1 MRGMRAFSG
10 MRLYLIGSGVLV
22 LLYLVAQYYKPKPT
36 NWNPSY
42 LKEDKIP
49 FGTYILYHQLEQLFP
64 GTKVTPS
71 RMPAYNVLKDKKDK
85 NTAYLFI
92 ATKVT
97 FNRLD
102 FEELIKYM
110 RRGNQVFIAAFEL
123 EDSFSKVLKLELS
136 SAINFTKGKSMG
148 INFVNPGLKSPQDYV
163 FDKGLGD
170 RYFSQVDSSRAIVLG
185 KNADGQVNFVKYP
198 FGKGGLYILS
208 NPQLL
213 SNYNLLNNKGA
224 EYAGKVLSYLPQT
237 TTALLWDE
245 NSTRGSMDNMSIL
258 RVIFEHAP
266 LRWAYYLSMGGLLIF
281 ILFEIKR
288 RQRIIPTIPPLRNTS
303 VDFVEVVGRVYYQQR
318 DNRDLAQKKIS
329 YFLEHIRTTYRLKTT
344 NIDEEFISALT
355 LKSGVNEAALRILF
369 TNINELDH
377 AYAVTDGQLIELNKS
392 IEKFYKQAQ

>member
-1 MRGMRAFSG
+1 MSATRAFSG
-10 MRLYLIGSGVLV
+10 MRLYLIGSGLLV

-36 NWNPSY
+36 NWNPTY

-49 FGTYILYHQLEQLFP
+49 FGTYILYRQLEQLFP
-64 GTKVTPS
+64 GTKVSPS
-71 RMPAYNVLKDKKDK
+71 RMPAYNVLKDKNDK

-92 ATKVT
+92 ATKVA

-136 SAINFTKGKSMG
+136 SSINFTKGKSMG
-148 INFVNPGLKSPQDYV
+148 INFVNPGLKSQRDYI

-170 RYFSQVDSSRAIVLG
+170 RYFSRIDSSRAIMLG

-213 SNYNLLNNKGA
+213 SNYNLLNNRGA

-237 TTALLWDE
+237 TTALIWDE

-258 RVIFEHAP
+258 RVIFEHES

-288 RQRIIPTIPPLRNTS
+288 RQRIIPAIQPLRNTS
-303 VDFVEVVGRVYYQQR
+303 VDFVEVVGKVYYQQR
-318 DNRDLAQKKIS
+318 DNRDLAQKKVS
-329 YFLEHIRTTYRLKTT
+329 YFLAHIRTAYRLKTT
-344 NIDEEFISALT
+344 NTDAEFISALV
-355 LKSGVNEAALRILF
+355 LKSGVNEATLSTLF
-369 TNINELDH
+369 THINALDH
-377 AYAVTDGQLIELNKS
+377 AYVVTDGQLIELNKS

>member
-110 RRGNQVFIAAFEL
+110 RRGNQVFIADFEL

-170 RYFSQVDSSRAIVLG
+170 RYFSQVDSLRAIVLG

-355 LKSGVNEAALRILF
+355 LKSGVNEAALRTLF
-369 TNINELDH
+369 TNIKELDH

>member
-170 RYFSQVDSSRAIVLG
+170 RYFSLVDSSRAIVLG

-355 LKSGVNEAALRILF
+355 LKSGVNEAALRTLF